1 MNMSIMRNLKL
12 SVKMMYAPIV
22 VLLFL
27 IAMSVVSYFGIANQ
41 KTAMDDIFNKRFM
54 GYQFS
59 AEITEDITNV
69 QGALYKSITWMSANF
84 DPKKVDELA
93 NSQRPVISKNIA
105 LIQKILKD
113 ESLLEEE
120 KKIYQKALGQ
130 ITEYQAAATGVIEM
144 VAADVNAA
152 TMFIST
158 AEEKFTSLN
167 QTLKALLQLEKKLSE
182 EKYSSSQKAANL
194 VIMIFVIVLVAAIVL
209 SILVSLIVARM
220 VTRPIIETIGVISE
234 VAEGDLTRD
243 INVNS
248 HDEVGELAEAVNA
261 MRVKVGDAVGQAMT
275 ISRQLSDSASSQ
287 AASIEETSASVDEL
301 SSMTKHNAE
310 NTNEADK
317 LMSAASRAAEEAN
330 GFMKELTASIKEIA
344 TASEQT
350 KKIIKN
356 IDEIAF
362 QTNLLALNAAVEAAR
377 AGEAGAGFAVVAD
390 EVRNLA
396 MRATVSAKD
405 TSALIDDIAKKVTR
419 GAELVIVTDRSF
431 NQVADSAIKVSELV
445 REIAAASQEQSQ
457 GIDQINKAI
466 AEMSHETQQNAAIS
480 EELTAA
486 MSMFKTEQ
494 QETQQDTRIRRP
506 EVGGG
511 KPLKAIG
518 YHKQPKEGGYAFKVD
533 GDRPIPG
540 FAAETSTF

>member
-1 MNMSIMRNLKL
+1 MNIMGNLKL
-12 SVKMMYAPIV
+12 SVKMMFAPIV

-27 IAMSVVSYFGIANQ
+27 IAMSIVSYFGIANQ
-41 KTAMDDIFNKRFM
+41 KTALDDIFNKRFL
-54 GYQFS
+54 GYQHS
-59 AEITEDITNV
+59 AEIAEDITNV
-69 QGALYKSITWMSANF
+69 HANLYKSVTWMNAKF
-84 DPKKVDELA
+84 DTKKVDELA
-93 NSQRPVISKNIA
+93 SAQKLIISKNIA
-105 LIQKILKD
+105 LVQKILKD
-113 ESLLEEE
+113 DSLLQEE

-130 ITEYQAAATGVIEM
+130 ITEYQAAAVGVIEM
-144 VAADVNAA
+144 VAADINAA
-152 TMFIST
+152 TMFMSN
-158 AEEKFTSLN
+158 AEEKYTNLN
-167 QTLKALLQLEKKLSE
+167 QTLKALLQLERKLSE
-182 EKYSSSQKAANL
+182 EEYVSSQKAATL
-194 VIMIFVIVLVAAIVL
+194 VITIFAIVLVVAIVL
-209 SILVSLIVARM
+209 SILVSLIVTHM
-220 VTRPIIETIGVISE
+220 VTRPIVETIGVISE
-234 VAEGDLTRD
+234 VAEGDLTHD
-243 INVNS
+243 IDVTS
-248 HDEVGELAEAVNA
+248 KDEVGELAEAVNA
-261 MRVKVGDAVGQAMT
+261 MRVKVGDAVGQAMI

-287 AASIEETSASVDEL
+287 ASSIEETSASVDEL

-310 NTNEADK
+310 STSEADK
-317 LMSAASRAAEEAN
+317 LMSAASHATGEARN
-330 GFMKELTASIKEIA
+330 LMKELTVSIKEIA

-396 MRATVSAKD
+396 MRATASAKD

-419 GAELVIVTDRSF
+419 GAELVVVTDGSF
-431 NQVADSAIKVSELV
+431 NQVADSAMKVSELV
-445 REIAAASQEQSQ
+445 REIAAASREQSQ

-466 AEMSHETQQNAAIS
+466 AEMSHDTQQNAAIS

-486 MSMFKTEQ
+486 MSMFKTKQ
-494 QETQQDTRIRRP
+494 QETQQNTKIRRA
-506 EVGGG
+506 EVVGG

-540 FAAETSTF
+540 FAVETNTV